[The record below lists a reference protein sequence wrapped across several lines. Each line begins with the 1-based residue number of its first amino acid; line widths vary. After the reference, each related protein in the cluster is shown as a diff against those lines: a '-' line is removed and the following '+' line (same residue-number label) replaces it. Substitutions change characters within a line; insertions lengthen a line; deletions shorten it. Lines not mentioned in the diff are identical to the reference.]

1 MDSVESRLAALR
13 ATMEGTHREIAALVA
28 AINRNRE
35 EGRTDCRRLYEQ
47 LREIH
52 QQLARG
58 DARMVAIEQ
67 RMVPAETTAE
77 RALTMATDWD
87 AQRRLLL
94 WVFSAAVSFWT
105 ALVATA
111 AFLWGGRGTGCPAP
125 VPRARGSASSRDAG
139 RPGLS
144 SFRVR

>member
-1 MDSVESRLAALR
+1 MESVESRLAALQ

-28 AINRNRE
+28 AINRDRE
-35 EGRTDCRRLYEQ
+35 EGRTDRRRLYEQ

-52 QQLARG
+52 QQLARD

-67 RMVPAETTAE
+67 RMVQAETKAE

-94 WVFSAAVSFWT
+94 WVFSAAVTFWT

-111 AFLWGGRGTGCPAP
+111 AFLWGGRGTG
-125 VPRARGSASSRDAG
+125 
-139 RPGLS
+139 
-144 SFRVR
+144 